1 MTDRSLPYARQAGLP
16 PLKSNG
22 RKNKLR
28 QSETT
33 EKATS
38 SQPSPQVPCNTADG
52 HAKSVDSSTTLDA
65 LTQPAHQL
73 WICIGPAYGVKSSR
87 HQDFR
92 EVFGCGGLSYQK
104 PSLTPPAMLPSMP
117 PPKLVANA
125 IFLEFCKVYK
135 ALENSLV
142 NAKAIHASQRR
153 IKDPLQIYRDL
164 QRERAEPVQTIVV
177 EETLQVTNTN
187 ANDDSTVTITLDH
200 DLPMGLHSI
209 PIQGVETQVS
219 SMRHQP
225 TASSSTSCRKHRRPG
240 CCAQG

>member
-1 MTDRSLPYARQAGLP
+1 MSGIATYGTMLKDMPRHFARPMTDRSLPYARQAGLP

-38 SQPSPQVPCNTADG
+38 SQPSPQVPCNIADG

-104 PSLTPPAMLPSMP
+104 PSLTPLPCCHQCHP
-117 PPKLVANA
+117 QNW
-125 IFLEFCKVYK
+125 
-135 ALENSLV
+135 
-142 NAKAIHASQRR
+142 
-153 IKDPLQIYRDL
+153 
-164 QRERAEPVQTIVV
+164 
-177 EETLQVTNTN
+177 
-187 ANDDSTVTITLDH
+187 
-200 DLPMGLHSI
+200 LPMPSFWSFAKFIKPSKIAL
-209 PIQGVETQVS
+209 
-219 SMRHQP
+219 
-225 TASSSTSCRKHRRPG
+225 
-240 CCAQG
+240 